1 MTSNFDVFYFC
12 LLKQFERSLWLRSQ
26 HSTGTMNF
34 SYSFRDAFAKSHK
47 DFTLRIFI
55 SINLQFYLTPRS
67 THIAAAFDRHY
78 DQAHN
83 HAILLKLRQ
92 LLSVYQQMENDAHS
106 RYPWPSPPAAKF
118 TPEEFQKLRNC
129 RYLRL
134 TKSNIES
141 LKQLQESIEK
151 QNRCKG
157 RKNDLKN

>member
-1 MTSNFDVFYFC
+1 
-12 LLKQFERSLWLRSQ
+12 
-26 HSTGTMNF
+26 MNY
-34 SYSFRDAFAKSHK
+34 SYSFRDAFGYL
-47 DFTLRIFI
+47 LRIFI
-55 SINLQFYLTPRS
+55 SINLQFYVTPGS
-67 THIAAAFDRHY
+67 THIAAAFDRHH
-78 DQAHN
+78 DHAHN
-83 HAILLKLRQ
+83 HAMLLKLRQ

-157 RKNDLKN
+157 RKNDVEVQQQKTENLATK